1 MKAYHE
7 KRHYGRDLPM
17 NVMKLHN
24 FSFLAHWHNDVELIY
39 VKEGEIRVGIN
50 SENWLLKAGDLAV
63 CSSGDIHYYDG
74 RDLESE
80 IILVIFNPRLIGS
93 PSGWPGDVH
102 LVSPV
107 IANAEEPG
115 DESPGVLTAQAAIL
129 MERMLV
135 EMIAKPKYYDTLL
148 VGLLYELSG
157 LILRYAPH
165 EPLDLSKNR
174 RLGSG
179 RQAMREVLDYLEAQC
194 FRSITLEEAAR
205 QAHMSV
211 YHFSRTFKN
220 TTGMSLTAYLNSI
233 RIDKAE
239 ELIRTTEMTILDIAL
254 DCGFTNVRTFNR
266 AFRQFRGRAPS
277 SLR

>member
-7 KRHYGRDLPM
+7 RRHYGSELPIS
-17 NVMKLHN
+17 VMQLHN
-24 FSFLAHWHNDVELIY
+24 FSFLAHWHNDVEIIY
-39 VKEGEIRVGIN
+39 VKQGEIRVGIN
-50 SENWLLKAGDLAV
+50 SESWLLKKGDLAV

-74 RDLESE
+74 RDMNSE

-93 PSGWPGDVH
+93 PSGWPGDVR

-107 IANAEEPG
+107 IMNTKAT
-115 DESPGVLTAQAAIL
+115 DEARGMLTAEAATLI
-129 MERMLV
+129 ERMLT
-135 EMIAKPKYYDTLL
+135 EMNEKPPYYETLTL
-148 VGLLYELSG
+148 GLLYELSG
-157 LILRYAPH
+157 LILRWAPN
-165 EPLDLSKNR
+165 EPIDLRKG

-179 RQAMREVLDYLEAQC
+179 RQAMREVLDYLEAEC
-194 FRSITLEEAAR
+194 YRPITLEEAA
-205 QAHMSV
+205 QHVHMSL
-211 YHFSRTFKN
+211 YHFSRTFKS

-239 ELIRTTEMTILDIAL
+239 ELIRTTGLTMLDIAL
-254 DCGFTNVRTFNR
+254 ECGFGNVRTFNR

>member
-7 KRHYGRDLPM
+7 KRHYGSDLPIS
-17 NVMKLHN
+17 VLQLHN

-39 VKEGEIRVGIN
+39 VKKGEIRVGIN

-107 IANAEEPG
+107 ITNAEEPG
-115 DESPGVLTAQAAIL
+115 GPREKLTAQAAIL
-129 MERMLV
+129 IERMLA
-135 EMIAKPKYYDTLL
+135 EMIEKPKYYDTLL
-148 VGLLYELSG
+148 VGLLYELGG
-157 LILRYAPH
+157 LILRFAPT
-165 EPLDLSKNR
+165 EPIDPHKNK

-194 FRSITLEEAAR
+194 FRPIPLEEAAR

-211 YHFSRTFKN
+211 YHFSRTFKS

-239 ELIRTTEMTILDIAL
+239 ELIRTTELTMLDIAL
-254 DCGFTNVRTFNR
+254 ECGFTNVRTFNR

>member
-7 KRHYGRDLPM
+7 KRHYGSDLPIS
-17 NVMKLHN
+17 VLQLHD

-39 VKEGEIRVGIN
+39 VKKGEIRVGIN

-74 RDLESE
+74 RGLESE

-107 IANAEEPG
+107 ITNAEEPG
-115 DESPGVLTAQAAIL
+115 GSREKLTAQAAIL
-129 MERMLV
+129 IERMLA
-135 EMIAKPKYYDTLL
+135 EMIEKPKYYDTLL
-148 VGLLYELSG
+148 VGLLYELGG
-157 LILRYAPH
+157 LILRFAPT
-165 EPLDLSKNR
+165 EPIDPQKNR

-179 RQAMREVLDYLEAQC
+179 RQAMREVLDYLEAQS
-194 FRSITLEEAAR
+194 FRPIPLEEAAR

-211 YHFSRTFKN
+211 YHFSRTFKS
-220 TTGMSLTAYLNSI
+220 TTGMSLTAYLNRI

-239 ELIRTTEMTILDIAL
+239 ELIRTTELTMLDIAL
-254 DCGFTNVRTFNR
+254 ECGFTNVRTFNR

>member
-7 KRHYGRDLPM
+7 KRYYGSELPIS
-17 NVMKLHN
+17 VMQLHN
-24 FSFLAHWHNDVELIY
+24 FSFLAHWHNDVEIIY
-39 VKEGEIRVGIN
+39 VKQGEIRVGIN
-50 SENWLLKAGDLAV
+50 SESWLLKKGDLAV

-74 RDLESE
+74 RDMNSE

-93 PSGWPGDVH
+93 PSGWPGDVR

-107 IANAEEPG
+107 IMNTKAT
-115 DESPGVLTAQAAIL
+115 DEARGMLTAEAAIL
-129 MERMLV
+129 IERMLT
-135 EMIAKPKYYDTLL
+135 EMNEKPHYYETLTL
-148 VGLLYELSG
+148 GLLYELSG
-157 LILRYAPH
+157 LILRWAPN
-165 EPLDLSKNR
+165 EPIDLRKG

-179 RQAMREVLDYLEAQC
+179 RQAMREVLDYLEAEC
-194 FRSITLEEAAR
+194 YRPITLEEAA
-205 QAHMSV
+205 QHAHMSL
-211 YHFSRTFKN
+211 YHFSRTFKS

-239 ELIRTTEMTILDIAL
+239 ELIRTTGLTMLDIAL
-254 DCGFTNVRTFNR
+254 ECGFGNVRTFNR

>member
-7 KRHYGRDLPM
+7 KRHYGSDLPIS
-17 NVMKLHN
+17 VLQLHN

-39 VKEGEIRVGIN
+39 VKKGEIRVGIN

-107 IANAEEPG
+107 ITNAEEPG
-115 DESPGVLTAQAAIL
+115 GSREKLTAQAAIL
-129 MERMLV
+129 IERMLS
-135 EMIAKPKYYDTLL
+135 EMIEKPKYYDTLL

-157 LILRYAPH
+157 LILRFAPINI
-165 EPLDLSKNR
+165 NR
-174 RLGSG
+174 
-179 RQAMREVLDYLEAQC
+179 
-194 FRSITLEEAAR
+194 
-205 QAHMSV
+205 
-211 YHFSRTFKN
+211 
-220 TTGMSLTAYLNSI
+220 
-233 RIDKAE
+233 
-239 ELIRTTEMTILDIAL
+239 
-254 DCGFTNVRTFNR
+254 
-266 AFRQFRGRAPS
+266 
-277 SLR
+277 